1 MQIKVQHNSQ
11 IFLFS
16 CIFLLTVIAWIAVEV
31 YHIERNKKFQVEYQT
46 GIQMTIETL
55 PNLDLLEKLKTKK

>member
-1 MQIKVQHNSQ
+1 MQIKTQHNSQ

-16 CIFLLTVIAWIAVEV
+16 CLFLLTVIAWIAVEI

-46 GIQMTIETL
+46 GMQMTIETL
-55 PNLDLLEKLKTKK
+55 PDLSIIEKLKIKK